1 MICNPPEEFY
11 FKLRRD
17 CFVAIIYNQFT
28 EKMTFYDFEGNILR
42 QGDCSLEF
50 PKGVKRFLF

>member
-1 MICNPPEEFY
+1 MIPNPPEDAY
-11 FKLRRD
+11 FKSRRI

-28 EKMTFYDFEGNILR
+28 EEMTFYDFEGNILS

-50 PKGVKRFLF
+50 PKGVKRFLY